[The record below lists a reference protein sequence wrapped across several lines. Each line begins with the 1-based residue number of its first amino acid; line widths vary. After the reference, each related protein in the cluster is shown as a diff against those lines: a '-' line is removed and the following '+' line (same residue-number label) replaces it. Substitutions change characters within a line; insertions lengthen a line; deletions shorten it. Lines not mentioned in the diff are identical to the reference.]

1 MGLILGFLRGVPLLV
16 WVVVAAVAWGGVQHL
31 RASSKAAQLAQQR
44 ERAEQAEAAN
54 KRAFRVQ
61 EITDAA
67 TLQSQN
73 RTVAVRRAATAGD
86 GLRIAAQALA
96 ASAPT
101 GNCKAAEDRIAVLAN
116 VLGLVESAGREM
128 ARIADERGDA
138 GTAYQ
143 RIAEVTP

>member
-73 RTVAVRRAATAGD
+73 RTVAVHRAATAGD

-138 GTAYQ
+138 GTACQ